1 MQTSGQ
7 KKSITYKRIRKKRE
21 NDTRHHTHTHTT
33 SLSSTMMWYCSSIC
47 SLRQL
52 ERASRSPCW
61 ERREKKSY
69 YDDKLLDAN
78 VRVAHTYW
86 REEQQTINIHPHAF
100 FYIYI
105 NRWWFKV
112 FNRILRREKK
122 VIIIMI
128 MIIFFVFFVG
138 FFFILQLYPNESDWH
153 IIVLKINCQ

>member
-7 KKSITYKRIRKKRE
+7 KKSITYKRIRKKRRRKRKRK
-21 NDTRHHTHTHTT
+21 RHTSPYTHTHTHTT

-69 YDDKLLDAN
+69 YNDKLLDAN
-78 VRVAHTYW
+78 VRVAYTYW
-86 REEQQTINIHPHAF
+86 REEQQTINIYPLRVLL
-100 FYIYI
+100 YIYLRTHTHI

-112 FNRILRREKK
+112 FNRLEKETFDYY
-122 VIIIMI
+122 
-128 MIIFFVFFVG
+128 FFCCCCYFFS
-138 FFFILQLYPNESDWH
+138 FYS
-153 IIVLKINCQ
+153 